1 MGTAHIA
8 NKPNLFNLSSCP
20 QWFHQDCVGLEEAR
34 KKEIKNI
41 KFICYMC
48 SGPEEPCVIVKT
60 NETKI
65 RKTSGTFK
73 CHQCKMGFHTRS
85 LLYQHYSMVHY
96 KSKLRSLLGSNKSKC
111 PYCSKSFKSSVHL
124 LAHIGGKHEK
134 IEAFLP
140 EEYHLS
146 KVRRRRDTKTS
157 DTTFWN
163 AFQSQNEAK
172 VQNLNNETVSAFQE
186 SSIEKDY
193 KGSQE
198 KMEMGLKIS
207 SVETASD

>member
-1 MGTAHIA
+1 
-8 NKPNLFNLSSCP
+8 
-20 QWFHQDCVGLEEAR
+20 
-34 KKEIKNI
+34 
-41 KFICYMC
+41 MC

-198 KMEMGLKIS
+198 KMGFKI
-207 SVETASD
+207 

>member
-1 MGTAHIA
+1 M
-8 NKPNLFNLSSCP
+8 
-20 QWFHQDCVGLEEAR
+20 
-34 KKEIKNI
+34 
-41 KFICYMC
+41 
-48 SGPEEPCVIVKT
+48 
-60 NETKI
+60 
-65 RKTSGTFK
+65 
-73 CHQCKMGFHTRS
+73 
-85 LLYQHYSMVHY
+85 
-96 KSKLRSLLGSNKSKC
+96 
-111 PYCSKSFKSSVHL
+111 
-124 LAHIGGKHEK
+124 
-134 IEAFLP
+134 P

-157 DTTFWN
+157 DTTFWK

-207 SVETASD
+207 SVETASNWNNDNDEGNEIDEDSLEVDTKMDQEVVGSDDAPLEGNSYKTKTSAAENVPERYSEDDIRKILDSDSEDDY